1 MVEADFKNTAI
12 LGVGLIG
19 GSLAMGLKRCGLSE
33 RVVGYGRTVKNLE
46 TARSLGLIDAY
57 SLDPG
62 QVVEGADL
70 VVLATPVGAF
80 PFLIEQ
86 IKGHLKAGA
95 VVIDVGSVKGEVI
108 RDVESKLPEGVFF
121 VSTHPVAG
129 SEKSGVEAADPGLF
143 RDGLCI
149 ITPTEKTSGRVMRR
163 VADLWE
169 KLGMRISLMSPEE
182 HDRVMAGVSHFPHL
196 LAYLLVDTVAG
207 DEPEVLLFSGGG
219 FRDTTRVAESS
230 PGMWSEIMMINKAN
244 LLDLIDRFRRELDE
258 VEECLR
264 YAEQD
269 RLQNLFKK
277 AVDLRMRLER

>member
-1 MVEADFKNTAI
+1 MAEPDFKNTAV

-19 GSLAMGLKRCGLSE
+19 GSLAMGLKRYGLSE
-33 RVVGYGRTVKNLE
+33 RVVGYGRSVTRLE
-46 TARSLGLIDAY
+46 KAKSLGLIDAY
-57 SLDPG
+57 SLDPV
-62 QVVEGADL
+62 QVVEDADL
-70 VVLATPVGAF
+70 IVLATPVGAI
-80 PFLIEQ
+80 PGLIEQ
-86 IKGHLKAGA
+86 IKGHLKDGA

-108 RDVESKLPEGVFF
+108 RDVERNLPEDVFF

-129 SEKSGVEAADPGLF
+129 SEKSGVEAADPVLF
-143 RDGLCI
+143 RGALCI

-182 HDRVMAGVSHFPHL
+182 HDRVMAHVSHFPHL

-207 DEPEVLLFSGGG
+207 DEPEVMFFSGGG

-230 PGMWSEIMMINKAN
+230 PEMWSEIMMINRTN

-258 VEECLR
+258 VEECLK

-277 AVDLRMRLER
+277 AVDLRQRLAR